1 MNRLIFCSIL
11 LHSLF
16 ISCKKKDNII
26 PDTQN
31 PVIITKVD
39 TLTSGWRKI
48 NLTNNFINEIFFQ
61 NNNVGYV
68 SGQDG
73 IYKSIDGGSTW
84 TFLINRL
91 AINIAI
97 TSNGNAFF
105 VKDSVYKSTNAGASF
120 TSFYSQNTTDIFFLN
135 NNEGFF
141 INGTQLYYTIDA
153 GVNWQNASALNL
165 PFTTSGYSALCFNSP
180 NSGLVVTYSGVYRT
194 NGGISNWIAS
204 NFLNANSNNY
214 GYQAAF
220 FTPNNNA
227 FVINS
232 NGKLYKS
239 IDAGVNFS
247 LIKDFNQGVGNTNN
261 SGDIHFIDNNIGYA
275 SNGNKIYKTIDGGLN
290 WSVVVALGEGT
301 IVEIHFTDAT
311 HGWACTTNGKVLI
324 FN

>member
-1 MNRLIFCSIL
+1 MKQFVLYSIV
-11 LHSLF
+11 LF
-16 ISCKKKDNII
+16 TIIISCKKKNTINPDAQNTVI
-26 PDTQN
+26 P
-31 PVIITKVD
+31 IKAD
-39 TLTSGWRKI
+39 TLTSGWRKV
-48 NLTNNFINEIFFQ
+48 NLSNNVLNEIFFQ
-61 NNNVGYV
+61 NNNVGYA

-73 IYKSIDGGSTW
+73 IYKSIDGGLKW
-84 TFLINRL
+84 TFLINRF
-91 AINIAI
+91 AINIAV
-97 TSNGNAFF
+97 TTNGNAFF
-105 VKDSVYKSTNAGASF
+105 VKDSVYKTTNAGASF

-141 INGTQLYYTIDA
+141 INGTQLYYTTDA
-153 GVNWQNASALNL
+153 GVTWQNASALNL

-180 NSGLVVTYSGVYRT
+180 TSGLVVTYSGVYKT

-204 NFLNANSNNY
+204 NFLNANSSNY

-227 FVINS
+227 YVINN

-239 IDAGVNFS
+239 TDAGVNFS
-247 LIKDFNQGVGNTNN
+247 LIKDFTNGVNNTNS
-261 SGDIHFIDNNIGYA
+261 SGDIHFIDNNVGYA
-275 SNGNKIYKTIDGGLN
+275 SSSNKIYKTIDGGLN

-311 HGWACTTNGKVLI
+311 HGWACTINGKVLI